1 MSAPDERWSFLESFT
16 MQLLQLRPDRW
27 NKFEGSE
34 EARAMLDEF
43 FRQPDVPELVLA
55 LSPAG
60 QLQATACF
68 PPALKA
74 KGTYFVKRK
83 KENIT
88 QENCRAALLV
98 GDISPSPVEQ
108 LITVVEEVGGPG
120 LPAAGIGGGCESSWG
135 TLMGSHR
142 GW

>member
-1 MSAPDERWSFLESFT
+1 

-34 EARAMLDEF
+34 ETRAMLDEF

-108 LITVVEEVGGPG
+108 LITVVEEVGCPG
-120 LPAAGIGGGCESSWG
+120 LPAAGIRGGCESSWG